1 MRRRTFVTPPSAYLR
16 QPLVRQMSVAHSCAA
31 GTGRS
36 RPPGPR
42 EPRARYEPPGVMCGV
57 PAAARWP
64 LQNGQAR
71 VPVRAAVVPVQL
83 PSGSACGELPA
94 SVNGPQTASRTGGQ
108 ARCPVRFPES
118 AASIASPAPSPRADD
133 ESRTSVEHAVNTTCA
148 RRQRDRNAPTVV
160 GQLEPPALESDGP
173 QKRRNG

>member
-1 MRRRTFVTPPSAYLR
+1 MRRRTFVTPLSAYLR
-16 QPLVRQMSVAHSCAA
+16 QPLVRQISVAHSCAA

-42 EPRARYEPPGVMCGV
+42 EPDTNRLVLCAACLLLPAGHCRMGKRIR
-57 PAAARWP
+57 AAA
-64 LQNGQAR
+64 
-71 VPVRAAVVPVQL
+71 VPVQL

-94 SVNGPQTASRTGGQ
+94 SVNGPQTASRAGGQ
-108 ARCPVRFPES
+108 ARS
-118 AASIASPAPSPRADD
+118 AQSDSRNQRPRSPRPRLASPRADD
-133 ESRTSVEHAVNTTCA
+133 ESRTSVGHAANTTCA
-148 RRQRDRNAPTVV
+148 QRQRDRNAPTVV